1 MKRLPKTYKQSAVN
15 AVILVLVL
23 ILFVYM
29 GAQLFGNFSNKLS
42 TQRTQEITD
51 VEYLHLRGYVFRY
64 ETPVYSPSDGVC
76 DYLLDDGARVGVDKA
91 YATFY
96 PIANGE
102 EKQERLDELSEQ
114 IRRLS
119 SKGAT
124 GGTVSDLSAIIGALD
139 SSYYSFIDNVQKG
152 DVASADRRGNALVD
166 AIVNYRSVTTGWGD
180 VESGVLNALK
190 NEKKAMLESFGA
202 GQSLVA
208 QESFYFFHD
217 TDGYENVFSPE
228 RLEGISC
235 EELDKLISAKP
246 ESYNAGAI
254 GKRVDSAK
262 WFLVVPTDEE
272 TVMRFSYTIVHE
284 PEIETG
290 TETGTE
296 EESTVYVPSEPE
308 IEIGYH
314 VGKTYSVTYS
324 SGGDKSAQMVLDSV
338 KVDENG
344 KGYLIFSSYDLTLS
358 AELSRAQD
366 VKVEMNSETGYRIPT
381 DALVEVDGE
390 IGVYIIVGTVVEF
403 RRVTVSLEDS
413 GNGYVIVK
421 TYEMDR
427 AELDAAENE
436 GEMVDRP
443 AYLKTND
450 LIITSGNDL
459 YDGKLI
465 D

>member
-15 AVILVLVL
+15 TAILVLIL

-29 GAQLFGNFSNKLS
+29 GAQFSNNFSTMLS

-64 ETPVYSPSDGVC
+64 EAPIARPGEGVC
-76 DYLLDDGARVGVDKA
+76 DYLLEDGAKVGVDQT

-96 PIANGE
+96 KTSNGE
-102 EKQERLDELSEQ
+102 EKQKKLDEISER

-119 SKGAT
+119 SKNAS
-124 GGTVSDLSAIIGALD
+124 GGTVADLSAIIKSMD

-152 DVASADRRGNALVD
+152 NVTAADLRGNALLD
-166 AIVNYRSVTTGWGD
+166 AIVSYRSVTTGWGD
-180 VESGVLNALK
+180 IESGVLNALK
-190 NEKKAMLESFGA
+190 NDKKTMLESFGS

-208 QESFYFFHD
+208 NEGFYFFRD
-217 TDGYENVFSPE
+217 TDGYERIFSPDK
-228 RLEGISC
+228 LDGISC
-235 EELDKLISAKP
+235 EELDKLISSKP
-246 ESYNAGAI
+246 ESYSGGTV

-284 PEIETG
+284 PE
-290 TETGTE
+290 TETGTD
-296 EESTVYVPSEPE
+296 EESTVYVPTEPE
-308 IEIGYH
+308 IETGFYIG
-314 VGKTYSVTYS
+314 KAYSVTYS

-366 VKVEMNSETGYRIPT
+366 VKVEMRSETGYRIPT
-381 DALVEVDGE
+381 DALVELRGE
-390 IGVYIIVGTVVEF
+390 TGVYIIVGTVVEF
-403 RRVTVSLEDS
+403 RRVTVSVGDS

-427 AELDAAENE
+427 AELEAAENE
-436 GEMVDRP
+436 GETVNRP
-443 AYLKTND
+443 AYLRPND

>member
-29 GAQLFGNFSNKLS
+29 GAQLSNKFSNKLS

-64 ETPVYSPSDGVC
+64 ETPVYAPSEGVC
-76 DYLLDDGARVGVDKA
+76 DYLLEDGAKVGVDQT

-96 PIANGE
+96 QVSNGE

-124 GGTVSDLSAIIGALD
+124 GGTVADLSAIIGALD

-152 DVASADRRGNALVD
+152 DVNSADRRGNALVD

-190 NEKKAMLESFGA
+190 NDKKAMLESFGA

-217 TDGYENVFSPE
+217 TDGYENVFSPDK
-228 RLEGISC
+228 LDGISF
-235 EELDKLISAKP
+235 EALDKLISSKP
-246 ESYNAGAI
+246 ESYGGGTI
-254 GKRVDSAK
+254 GKRVNSAK

-284 PEIETG
+284 PE
-290 TETGTE
+290 TETEAE
-296 EESTVYVPSEPE
+296 EESTAYVPSEPE
-308 IEIGYH
+308 IEIGYYI
-314 VGKTYSVTYS
+314 GNTYSVTYS
-324 SGGDKSAQMVLDSV
+324 SGGDRSAQMVLDSV

-366 VKVEMNSETGYRIPT
+366 VKVEMRSETGYRIPS

-390 IGVYIIVGTVVEF
+390 TGVYIIVGTVVEF
-403 RRVTVSLEDS
+403 RRVTVSLEDN

-436 GEMVDRP
+436 GDTVDRP